1 MTIIAI
7 NVFLWVVGSGLY
19 FTGAISGTQAVILG
33 IVVQVSLVILVRAIR
48 FFRAHPP
55 FFLEPRPFYPGYRP

>member
-7 NVFLWVVGSGLY
+7 NIFLWVVGSGLY
-19 FTGAISGTQAVILG
+19 FTGAISGTQAMIVG
-33 IVVQVSLVILVRAIR
+33 IVVQVSLPILVKAIR
-48 FFRAHPP
+48 FFRVYGP